1 MSTVRTNNIKKGD
14 RVIMKSGWKATIED
28 NKSGNARLATVYGIH
43 TETGS
48 VYAWDIAFL
57 IKNGVKYPI
66 ELLPSQENQMHD
78 TQVLL
83 GAY

>member
-1 MSTVRTNNIKKGD
+1 MNTIKTNDIKKGD
-14 RVIMKSGWKATIED
+14 QVIMRNGWKATIED
-28 NKSGNARLATVYGIH
+28 NKSGNSRSATVYGVH

-57 IKNGVKYPI
+57 VKDGVKYPI
-66 ELLPSQENQMHD
+66 ELLPSQEKQMRE